1 MGFCD
6 DYKDTAKFLIDALK
20 AEVAK
25 GVGCYNSYE
34 AGLITDQI
42 KDLEQATKD
51 HYEALYYKLVSMAML
66 GVDSEDMLEMKE
78 IMGYNHRHL
87 SNGQFASAGRG
98 HMVSGYN
105 PTMKE
110 RKFTNAYLHD
120 PEQFRHDMME
130 TYGYDSGSR
139 NMGNSN
145 PSSHWDMYED
155 ARRHYHETGDL
166 SAKKAMEKHF
176 LEILEEMGEV
186 GLDMYEDADPTIQK
200 RMRDTFGK
208 LSDKTK
214 V

>member
-66 GVDSEDMLEMKE
+66 GVDSEDMLEVKE
-78 IMGYNHRHL
+78 VMGYNHRHL
-87 SNGQFASAGRG
+87 NNGQFASAGRG

-110 RKFTNAYLHD
+110 RDFTNAYLHN
-120 PEQFRHDMME
+120 PEQFRHDMMS
-130 TYGYDSGSR
+130 TYGYDDGRGSMMK
-139 NMGNSN
+139 NN
-145 PSSHWDMYED
+145 WDRYED
-155 ARRHYHETGDL
+155 ARRHYHETGNSSSKKEMEEQFLRTLEDL
-166 SAKKAMEKHF
+166 
-176 LEILEEMGEV
+176 GEA
-186 GLDMYEDADPTIQK
+186 GLDMFEDADPTIQRK
-200 RMRDTFGK
+200 FRETFEK
-208 LSDKTK
+208 FSSKMK